1 MRIQT
6 LPALALASVLTPL
19 ALAAC
24 DLNVPDLNDPSL
36 DDLRNHPN
44 AISIGAACTGLLI
57 GNRVGVATEPGYVD
71 QLGIL
76 GREAYNFDA
85 ADPRYIGELLTGQL
99 SPGSPYGGNF
109 WGGPYANIQLGNV
122 ILGALDKA
130 TDLSD
135 QDKSAIKGFTKT
147 INALDLLQVVITH
160 DRNGAVLDVN
170 PDPLGKLPPIVTDT
184 TQQYAK
190 IISLLDGAV
199 TDLTMAAAVDPMGQS
214 AATFPFA
221 LGKGFAGFDTPLT
234 FLHFN
239 RAIRARVA
247 VYRQDYQTALNIFTS
262 QDPLQRSFLNDDP
275 ATLDIND
282 GVYYAYSTKPGDT
295 ASALINPNIFVHP
308 SIEADAEHDANNDPI
323 DARLLRKTVPATSP
337 PGSAR
342 ATAGLPTRP
351 SDNSQLPV
359 LTFKKLYPNP
369 EASVP
374 LIRNE
379 ELVLLEAEALWFTN
393 DQAGAITKLNAIR
406 QVSGGS
412 QLPPI
417 TTIPAKDADFVTKL
431 LHEREFS
438 LLFEGGHRW
447 IDARRFDQQ
456 LDRQSGLPFNTLK
469 TLPRFQPLDKDG
481 KPVLDM
487 DGNPIIDTLNIR
499 YPIPLAECNA
509 RPGEPACMLG
519 ST

>member
-36 DDLRNHPN
+36 DDLKNHPD

-57 GNRVGVATEPGYVD
+57 GNRGGVATEPGYVD

-76 GREAYNFDA
+76 GRESYNFDA
-85 ADPRYIGELLTGQL
+85 ADPRYIGELLTGEL
-99 SPGSPYGGNF
+99 SSGSPYGGNF
-109 WGGPYANIQLGNV
+109 WAGPYANIQLGNV
-122 ILGALDKA
+122 ILGALDKV

-135 QDKSAIKGFTKT
+135 QDKSAIRGFTKT
-147 INALDLLQVVITH
+147 INALDLLEVVITH
-160 DRNGAVLDVN
+160 DSNGAVLDVN
-170 PDPLGKLPPIVTDT
+170 PDPLGQLPPIITDT

-190 IISLLDGAV
+190 ITGLLDGAV
-199 TDLTMAAAVDPMGQS
+199 TDLTAALDPKDPG

-221 LGKGFAGFDTPLT
+221 LGNGFAGFDTPLT
-234 FLHFN
+234 FLQFN
-239 RAIRARVA
+239 RAISARVA
-247 VYRQDYQTALNIFTS
+247 VYREDYQTALNIFTS
-262 QDPLQRSFLNDDP
+262 TDPLQQSFLNDDP

-295 ASALINPNIFVHP
+295 ASALINPNIFAHP

-323 DARLLRKTVPATSP
+323 DARLLRKTAPAASP

-342 ATAGLPTRP
+342 ATAGLPMHPGPDGT
-351 SDNSQLPV
+351 QLPV

-393 DQAGAITKLNAIR
+393 DHAGAMARINAIR

-412 QLPPI
+412 KLPQI
-417 TTIPAKDADFVTKL
+417 TTIPASDAGFVAVL

-447 IDARRFDQQ
+447 IDARRFDQ
-456 LDRQSGLPFNTLK
+456 RFGTLK
-469 TLPRFQPLDKDG
+469 TLPLFQPLDKDG
-481 KPVLDM
+481 KPMLDM
-487 DGNPIIDTLNIR
+487 DGKPIIDTLNVR
-499 YPIPLAECNA
+499 YPIPLPECNA
-509 RPGEPACMLG
+509 RPGERACTLG
-519 ST
+519 STNG